1 MARFL
6 RIHEG
11 DNIDCIRMDELPL
24 REPVGDE
31 VRIKVEAFGLNY
43 GDLDLM
49 ADDYPFTLER
59 PSLFGDEAAGIVDA
73 VGPDVTAVAVGD
85 RVGTLPWMNVGY
97 GVNGEYAF
105 APEQYVAPTPGSVSS
120 EQAAAIWVPYLTAYY
135 ALHTAAGI
143 GPDDTVLNC
152 AASSSA
158 GIGATQIAKLA
169 GATVIGT
176 SRTMANAEFI
186 RETGADHVVAT
197 GEEDVAARVL
207 ELTRGL
213 GARIVYDP
221 VGGPLTEQYAGA
233 LGKGAVIFLY
243 GSMANRPT
251 VVPINEMINQSAVM
265 QPHSVYQYID
275 NPELRAEGITFVH
288 DNLANGALQPVVD
301 RVFDLDDFR
310 SAFEYQVAATAR
322 RGKIVIRT

>member
-49 ADDYPFTLER
+49 ADDYPFILER
-59 PSLFGDEAAGIVDA
+59 PSLFGDEAAGVVDA
-73 VGPDVTAVAVGD
+73 VGPDVATVAVGD

-105 APEQYVAPTPGSVSS
+105 CPEEYVAPTPDGLAS

-186 RETGADHVVAT
+186 REKCADNVIAT
-197 GEEDVAARVL
+197 GDEDVAGRIL
-207 ELTRGL
+207 EITEGR

-221 VGGPLTEQYAGA
+221 VGGPLTEQYADA
-233 LGKGAVIFLY
+233 LADRGVIFLY
-243 GSMANRPT
+243 GTMADLPT
-251 VVPINEMINQSAVM
+251 VVPINEMINHRAIM

-275 NPELRAEGITFVH
+275 DPVLRAEGISFIH
-288 DNLANGALQPVVD
+288 DNLADGRLQPVVD
-301 RVFDLDDFR
+301 RVFDFDDFR
-310 SAFEYQVAATAR
+310 SAFEYQVAAVAR